1 MKINFKIVWLDD
13 QPNTMMKYID
23 EIKSILTENYFIPDI
38 KEPYVSYEAFHR
50 SFDNSSTDDVYGEV
64 FNDCDLL
71 LIDYN
76 IAERQENEQKTG
88 VTLISQLRAKGIYTE
103 TVFYSN
109 AMEEYRKGADRV
121 ELDNVIYADKS
132 ELINKVEHI
141 IKKSVVQSMII
152 SNLRGYLMDST
163 SDFDFA
169 CRTVSEYY
177 FIRLKSEQQLEV
189 LKIAEK
195 YIHAQFK
202 AENKKFGNIN
212 KKYKKL
218 YNFDVLTSTETF
230 TGIPEGNERVK
241 ILRQI
246 FDSQEYVIVVR
257 DKYRLMALILKMSD
271 INNYS
276 SIFNSDIMDVN
287 NQESDIYYNEI
298 INHRNKLAH
307 NKLTY
312 GEKCKNRIK
321 IIKIIED
328 IICAC
333 SNNECEKSYNYD
345 ECKKLREN
353 IYKYYLLFDGILDPI
368 LKIELERLNHA

>member
-1 MKINFKIVWLDD
+1 
-13 QPNTMMKYID
+13 
-23 EIKSILTENYFIPDI
+23 
-38 KEPYVSYEAFHR
+38 
-50 SFDNSSTDDVYGEV
+50 
-64 FNDCDLL
+64 
-71 LIDYN
+71 
-76 IAERQENEQKTG
+76 
-88 VTLISQLRAKGIYTE
+88 
-103 TVFYSN
+103 
-109 AMEEYRKGADRV
+109 
-121 ELDNVIYADKS
+121 
-132 ELINKVEHI
+132 
-141 IKKSVVQSMII
+141 
-152 SNLRGYLMDST
+152 
-163 SDFDFA
+163 
-169 CRTVSEYY
+169 
-177 FIRLKSEQQLEV
+177 LKNEQQLEV

-202 AENKKFGNIN
+202 AENKKFENIN